1 MSNVFW
7 KRLNI
12 ICGLFALGFIFGLL
26 IFVANLEIKDL
37 DLWLHLGMGRHLLE
51 NGFRV
56 PASDILS
63 CTFAGAPWV
72 NHEWLFQVIVYSI
85 FSRWGVDGLITMQ
98 VIIVTLTMT
107 ILLLMGYSKKRQLG
121 SIFMLLLVSLVYENR
136 FTIRPDLYSLLFFA
150 FYIFILSFFIDKKW
164 SLYVLFIAQVLW
176 TNLHGFFFFGPL
188 FVFIG
193 LISEWMKRH
202 LPLPYEWNK
211 TGRLTDD
218 EYSRMAWILGTVVLA
233 CLLNPLTFEG
243 AWYPIGVFFKISGEH
258 RVFFDKIIELQ
269 KPIEAESLFS
279 PAVYPYYKLLLLL
292 SFVSLFFNRF
302 RLDIA
307 SLIFWLIFLF
317 FSLAAVRNLIFFAF
331 AAYIVFMSNAHM
343 LTMRDIVPIRITD
356 KKFFYLTSML
366 VKIFLIVWVMQYWS
380 DISKNGYFDF
390 DKYERK
396 SEFGGI
402 SLRSYPIKAVDFLV
416 ENKVKGNFFN
426 DFNAGAYMV
435 GRCFPDIKV
444 FIDGRTEVYGPEFFN
459 YYVQLWEKD
468 NPEIFAQ
475 ALGKF
480 NITGAILNSV
490 QQPIPPRIINYL
502 ENSEEWIP
510 VYFDYDGVIYLKD
523 VPQNREIIEKYA
535 IDFSSWE
542 GKSLDLYRLGSKKVV
557 PFQNMNRA
565 YTLESLGYDKAAMRE
580 IECAL
585 KVTPVYKEPYKLL
598 GKIFAKHKRYQEAFE
613 NFRIAVL
620 FDHYDNDMRHNLA
633 KAYYDLGEFKH
644 AADQYQRII
653 NQWPKDPKAHFLIA
667 RCLIKM
673 EKYDTAMEFIRV
685 AHELKPKNIKDI
697 LNLGEMLG
705 AQKQHTWALEVYQM
719 GLETGSKLEEVHHQM
734 GLVYQT
740 LGDEENTEIHF
751 QEENKII
758 AENRLA
764 APDSQGSLPGAPS
777 REEI

>member
-1 MSNVFW
+1 MSNAFW
-7 KRLNI
+7 RNLSI
-12 ICGLFALGFIFGLL
+12 ICGLFALAFIFGLL

-37 DLWLHLGMGRHLLE
+37 DLWLHLGMGRYLVEH
-51 NGFRV
+51 GFRV
-56 PASDILS
+56 PAADILS
-63 CTFAGAPWV
+63 CTFAGVPWV
-72 NHEWLFQVIVYSI
+72 NHEWLFQVIVYQI
-85 FSRWGVDGLITMQ
+85 FSRWGPEGLSNMQ

-121 SIFMLLLVSLVYENR
+121 SIFMLLLVSLVYQNR

-150 FYIFILSFFIDKKW
+150 LYIFILSFHIDKKW
-164 SLYVLFIAQVLW
+164 SLYVLFILQVLW
-176 TNLHGFFFFGPL
+176 TNMHGFFFFGPL

-211 TGRLTDD
+211 IGRLTDD
-218 EYSRMAWILGTVVLA
+218 EYGRMAWIFVTVVLA

-279 PAVYPYYKLLLLL
+279 PAVYPYYKLLVLL

-307 SLIFWLIFLF
+307 GLIFWFIFLF
-317 FSLAAVRNLIFFAF
+317 FSMAAVRNLIFFAF

-343 LTMRDIVPIRITD
+343 LTLRDIIPIRITD
-356 KKFFYLTSML
+356 KKFLYLTSML
-366 VKIFLIVWVMQYWS
+366 AKIFLIVWVLQYWG

-390 DKYERK
+390 DTYERK

-416 ENKVKGNFFN
+416 DNHVKGNFFN

-435 GRCFPDIKV
+435 GRCFPDIKI

-468 NPEIFAQ
+468 NPDIFAD
-475 ALGKF
+475 ALKKF
-480 NITGAILNSV
+480 NITGALLNSV
-490 QQPIPPRIINYL
+490 QQPIPARIIKYL
-502 ENSEEWIP
+502 ENSKEWVP

-523 VPQNREIIEKYA
+523 VPQNRALIEKYA
-535 IDFSSWE
+535 IDFSNWQ
-542 GKSLDLYRLGSKKVV
+542 GKSLDLYRLGSKKVT
-557 PFQNMNRA
+557 PYQNINRA
-565 YTLESLGYDKAAMRE
+565 YTLESLGYDKAAARE
-580 IECAL
+580 IGFAL

-598 GKIFAKHKRYQEAFE
+598 GKIFAKHKQYQQAFE

-620 FDHYDNDMRHNLA
+620 FDHFDRGTRHNLA
-633 KAYYDLGEFKH
+633 LSYYDLGEYKY

-653 NQWPKDPKAHFLIA
+653 NQWPKDPKAHFRMA

-673 EKYDTAMEFIRV
+673 EKYDTAMEFIKV
-685 AHELKPKNIKDI
+685 AHELKPKNVKDI
-697 LNLGEMLG
+697 LKLGEMMEEQG
-705 AQKQHTWALEVYQM
+705 QHEMALAVYRL
-719 GLETGSKLEEVHHQM
+719 GLETEAKLDETHHRM
-734 GLVYQT
+734 GLVYQA
-740 LGDEENTEIHF
+740 LGDEENMEMHF
-751 QEENKII
+751 REEQKAV
-758 AENRLA
+758 AENRTGTGD
-764 APDSQGSLPGAPS
+764 P
-777 REEI
+777 EEL